1 MENNRFE
8 IKGVDAPANLERDRK
23 IFDQALI
30 DHETDI
36 DRRNRASYIINE
48 LAMVD
53 ELAHDFADSVNKF
66 NEEVTLEESQ
76 RHPLVLPN
84 GRTVTLY
91 YGNDESG
98 HVRISY
104 KDK

>member
-8 IKGVDAPANLERDRK
+8 IKGTDTPENLERDRK
-23 IFDQALI
+23 IFDQAII
-30 DHETDI
+30 DHESDESRR
-36 DRRNRASYIINE
+36 DRAKYIIDE
-48 LAMVD
+48 LATVD
-53 ELAHDFADSVNKF
+53 ELAHDFAEGVAKF
-66 NEEVTLEESQ
+66 NNEVTIEESQ

-98 HVRISY
+98 HVRIGY